1 MTHNSVSDRITLCR
15 TSRLAYVGDTSEQT
29 QCKGHACFLS
39 AVLIMPKK
47 CFITG
52 DSMGIPVTLFKCQ
65 ITFPLI

>member
-1 MTHNSVSDRITLCR
+1 MLEILVNRHSV
-15 TSRLAYVGDTSEQT
+15 
-29 QCKGHACFLS
+29 KACFLR